1 MPNLNVL
8 TWNSTG
14 ETAIGAARLREVID
28 YLVGHGWQPQ
38 VIVVQEANQL
48 PGGLIYQMLAGL
60 GNGYNQPPSHA
71 QEGGVAGRGYLML
84 THSSVVIQNAFGR
97 LDLGQD
103 AQLLSLINT
112 FAPRPRQIALDELR
126 DMRMPAVAGLICGG
140 AGVGLLTWHTPRGPG
155 QLLTGLTLQGGANPD
170 AFWFLQNSGLY
181 ARLTAPGI
189 GNVGVIAGDLN
200 ITVQEINRHIGHP
213 DLPYVLP
220 GWVGLSNNLDHIVG
234 HPQPGQPNPT
244 FPVGWN
250 FDAPGTHAI
259 LVATTSWQ

>member
-14 ETAIGAARLREVID
+14 ETAHGAVRLREVID
-28 YLVGHGWQPQ
+28 YLSGHGWQPQ

-48 PGGLIYQMLAGL
+48 PGGLIYQMLASL
-60 GNGYNQPPSHA
+60 GNAYNQPPSHA
-71 QEGGVAGRGYLML
+71 QEGGTGGRGYLML
-84 THSSVVIQNAFGR
+84 THNSVQVQSAFTR
-97 LDLGQD
+97 FDLGQD
-103 AQLLSLINT
+103 AQLRNIINQL
-112 FAPRPRQIALDELR
+112 APRPKQIALDELR
-126 DMRMPAVAGLICGG
+126 DMRMPAGAGLLVNG
-140 AGVGLLTWHTPRGPG
+140 AAVGLLTWHTPRGPG

-170 AFWFLQNSGLY
+170 AFWFLQNSGGY
-181 ARLTAPGI
+181 ASLTVPGA
-189 GNVGVIAGDLN
+189 GNLGVIAGDLN

-220 GWVGLSNNLDHIVG
+220 GWVGLSNHLDHIIG
-234 HPQPGQPNPT
+234 HGQPGQANPT

-259 LVATTSWQ
+259 LVATASW